1 MPEEIDLIRSA
12 QAADQEA
19 FRALVERYRLP
30 VLRTARIL
38 LADSAMAEDVA
49 QETWVN
55 AWRALGQFNLERSF
69 RPWIL
74 RIVANCCRMELR
86 RSRGAD
92 AALDLVEPELLSDK
106 SDLLADVVRREEY
119 AALDEAITSL
129 PPAQRQIVALRYR
142 ADLDLGEIAVVTGL
156 PLGTVKSRL
165 SRALA
170 VIRERVMSANLANS
184 DGVEENQ

>member
-38 LADSAMAEDVA
+38 LADSTLAEDVA
-49 QETWVN
+49 QEAWVN
-55 AWRALGQFNLERSF
+55 AWRALGQFNPERPF

-86 RSRGAD
+86 RRHGTD
-92 AALDLVEPELLSDK
+92 AALDLVEPAQLSDQ

-119 AALDEAITSL
+119 EALDDAISSL

-142 ADLDLGEIAVVTGL
+142 ADLDLGEIALVTGL

-165 SRALA
+165 SRALTA
-170 VIRERVMSANLANS
+170 IRERVLSANLVNP
-184 DGVEENQ
+184 DGVEENR